1 MSQEPSSGSSS
12 SGSEGETGRPGNETG
27 QPESETGQPGN
38 VTGDSGEGKPAAER
52 GLPTAPPNVRDPWK
66 GLRGVMAGTLVLEF
80 IVFALAL
87 PVVWRFGGGVSSV
100 GFAVVAVLSVLMLA
114 AGFVQRCSWGVPVAL
129 VLQLAMIACFVV
141 HPAVGIM
148 GLIFAGIWGYMLYL
162 RRDVAKRMREGR
174 LYDQLGHPPGYPPE
188 Q

>member
-1 MSQEPSSGSSS
+1 MSSGSSPS
-12 SGSEGETGRPGNETG
+12 EPQGRDSRARDASADSGS
-27 QPESETGQPGN
+27 
-38 VTGDSGEGKPAAER
+38 GKPPAER

-87 PVVWRFGGGVSSV
+87 PVVWQFGGGVSSV
-100 GFAVVAVLSVLMLA
+100 GFAVVAALSVLMLA
-114 AGFVQRCSWGVPVAL
+114 AGFVQRRSWGLPVAL
-129 VLQLAMIACFVV
+129 VLQLAMVACFFV

-148 GLIFAGIWGYMLYL
+148 GLVFAGIWGYMLYL